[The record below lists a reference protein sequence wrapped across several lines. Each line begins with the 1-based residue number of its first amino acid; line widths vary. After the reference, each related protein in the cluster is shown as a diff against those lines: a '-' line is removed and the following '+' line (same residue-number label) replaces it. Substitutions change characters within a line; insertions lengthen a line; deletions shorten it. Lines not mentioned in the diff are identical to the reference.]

1 MTILNKLMFWRKP
14 EPKAPDA
21 FEQIRALAPPYLVN
35 KDYIKY
41 NHEKGSF
48 VVNKEIVVFE
58 YRGAK

>member
-1 MTILNKLMFWRKP
+1 MTILNKLMFWRKA

-41 NHEKGSF
+41 NPETDSF
-48 VVNKEIVVFE
+48 LTHNEILLD